1 MGGNFNESRLI
12 VGNSAYL
19 FPDPFILYRRRN
31 LCQFKKNLLWLLITE
46 SIISPP
52 WSIRVKTRIID
63 CFDRA
68 LNINVS
74 KNQTQWVKQVSGGIK
89 AGTDN
94 HFIFQSQNLLQIYYY
109 QLPHKSAKHLNLY
122 NEMRLVL
129 LLYTYAPSRI
139 CPEEMNSGKGVLF

>member
-1 MGGNFNESRLI
+1 MGGNFTKSRLI

-19 FPDPFILYRRRN
+19 FPDPFILYRKRN
-31 LCQFKKNLLWLLITE
+31 LCQFKKNLLQLLITE

-74 KNQTQWVKQVSGGIK
+74 KNQTQWVKQLSGGIK

-94 HFIFQSQNLLQIYYY
+94 HFIFQSQILLQIYYY
-109 QLPHKSAKHLNLY
+109 
-122 NEMRLVL
+122 RLHIKVQSIWICTVKWE
-129 LLYTYAPSRI
+129 YCSSFPRNAPGRI
-139 CPEEMNSGKGVLF
+139 CPEEMNPGKGVLC